1 MRTYDFSTVSQFSE
15 NQDAD
20 LVPSDREAAA
30 ALFENLSFDATVWG
44 LTAALQYAQL
54 SDFVWGR
61 ANGTAHRLN
70 SFNHR
75 GDVAG
80 PDYQEFRVPNVDTLY
95 SNGWLS
101 LEKGPIELDVP
112 DVGGRY
118 YTVNLLDAH
127 GNASNVSNRTHGSGP
142 LTVVICTAEQA
153 ESGDLGDR
161 DVVIVSTPVIWA
173 LLRVQGTGEGGWSAA
188 HTLRQRFDLREL
200 GEPADSDR
208 IEKVDSGQVETS
220 WFEFA
225 RALNAMI
232 EMTGVP
238 ADEVALYRR
247 YRVIGLGAQSDLV
260 EVSGDR
266 EIVAALQRGFDQAMT
281 VLRRSRAQLG
291 VKLASGWTRVSN
303 KGRHGSNFIARAV
316 MNNVG
321 LGANVVEENTSFNTY
336 VSSLGEP
343 LDGRKGKFELVL
355 ESTAPVSYFWSV
367 TLYVA
372 DTGRVYDNAWGKY
385 SVGREAHSD
394 DGDPGPVR
402 ILIDPDAFSGEPSG
416 TDDVLPAPLSEFF
429 LVLRAYGPRHA
440 LLNGEWVPDPVR
452 PLSRVG
458 IEGVDYRGR

>member
-20 LVPSDREAAA
+20 LVPSEREAVG

-70 SFNHR
+70 SFDHR

-142 LTVVICTAEQA
+142 LTVVICTAAQA
-153 ESGDLGDR
+153 ESGDLWDR

-173 LLRVQGTGEGGWSAA
+173 LLRVQGAGEGGWSAA

-200 GEPADSDR
+200 GEPADSER
-208 IEKVDSGQVETS
+208 IDKVDSGGVETS

-247 YRVIGLGAQSDLV
+247 YRVIGLGAGSDLV
-260 EVSGDR
+260 EVSGDS

-303 KGRHGSNFIARAV
+303 KGRHGTNFVARAV

-336 VSSLGEP
+336 VTSAGEQ
-343 LDGRKGKFELVL
+343 LDGSKAKYELVL
-355 ESTAPVSYFWSV
+355 ESAPPVEYFWSV

-372 DTGRVYDNAWGKY
+372 GSGHVHDNAWGKY
-385 SVGREAHSD
+385 SVGSSTLSNSD
-394 DGDPGPVR
+394 GPGAVR
-402 ILIDPDAFSGEPSG
+402 IVIDPDAAEAKASNRENI
-416 TDDVLPAPLSEFF
+416 LPAPLSEFF
-429 LVLRAYGPRHA
+429 LVLRAYGPREA
-440 LLNGEWVPDPVR
+440 LLNGEWTPGPVT
-452 PLSRVG
+452 PVS
-458 IEGVDYRGR
+458 